1 VSRFVTNH
9 QLQNKRILDVGSGRG
24 YLQDIVA
31 DYTGLDLSPTVA
43 PKYHKPF
50 VVGSATKM
58 PFPDNYFDAAWTVWV
73 VEHIPEPEKAFA
85 EMRRVVKPGGHLL
98 LIVAWNCPTWLADG
112 FEVRPYEDF
121 TLAGKLVKASI
132 PLRTTRVFDS
142 AHHIPIRALR
152 WAQYAL
158 SGGGTSL
165 HFRALQ
171 PNYNIY
177 WRPDSD
183 AAISIDSY
191 ETMLWF
197 QSRGDKCL
205 NCDSRGSEL
214 LEAPKPLIIRVDK
227 STSL

>member
-1 VSRFVTNH
+1 
-9 QLQNKRILDVGSGRG
+9 
-24 YLQDIVA
+24 
-31 DYTGLDLSPTVA
+31 
-43 PKYHKPF
+43 
-50 VVGSATKM
+50 M
-58 PFPDNYFDAAWTVWV
+58 
-73 VEHIPEPEKAFA
+73 
-85 EMRRVVKPGGHLL
+85 
-98 LIVAWNCPTWLADG
+98 
-112 FEVRPYEDF
+112 RPYEDF

-142 AHHIPIRALR
+142 AHHIPIRTLR

-214 LEAPKPLIIRVDK
+214 LEDPKPLIIRVDK